1 MYLSRLKLL
10 QFKNIN
16 DLSLSIGPGFNFI
29 IGNNGVGKTNIMDA
43 IYYACLSKSF
53 FQASDK
59 LVVQHNTDFFR
70 LEADFINQDK
80 IHQLI
85 IKYKPQ
91 SLKELSWDDKIYTKA
106 SEHIGKIPVVMIVP
120 DDVFT
125 FIHHSEDRRKF
136 MDQTLVQIDSEYLQH
151 LNNYNRILKQRNA
164 ALKLMKQSN
173 RRDDQLL
180 DIYEQGLL
188 QAAQYIYIK
197 RKQFIEDIGPMLAS
211 YSNQISQN
219 KQGSTITFESDAS
232 QDLDIL
238 WASQRDKDF
247 YTQRT
252 NAGIHKDQLE
262 PFFNEKPLRQFGS
275 QGQIKTFLLALR
287 LAQYKFLFQ
296 FSGKKPILILDDLF
310 SKMDS
315 ARVQQLLF
323 LLEAEHTGQCFITDT
338 HLDRAQQL
346 IKKISGESQIFQIN
360 DGNLAL
366 HETK

>member
-1 MYLSRLKLL
+1 M
-10 QFKNIN
+10 
-16 DLSLSIGPGFNFI
+16 
-29 IGNNGVGKTNIMDA
+29 
-43 IYYACLSKSF
+43 
-53 FQASDK
+53 
-59 LVVQHNTDFFR
+59 
-70 LEADFINQDK
+70 EADFINQDK
-80 IHQLI
+80 THQLI

-91 SLKELSWDDKIYTKA
+91 SIKELSWDDKIYTKA

-120 DDVFT
+120 DDIFT
-125 FIHHSEDRRKF
+125 FIHHSDDRRKF
-136 MDQTLVQIDSEYLQH
+136 MDQTLVEIDSEYLQH
-151 LNNYNRILKQRNA
+151 LSNYNRILKQRNA

-180 DIYEQGLL
+180 EIYEQGLL
-188 QAAQYIYIK
+188 IAAQYIYNK

-211 YSNQISQN
+211 YSNKISQN
-219 KQGSTITFESDAS
+219 KQGSTITFESDAR
-232 QDLDIL
+232 QDLGIL
-238 WASQRDKDF
+238 WATQRDKDF

-252 NAGIHKDQLE
+252 NVGIHKDQLE

-338 HLDRAQQL
+338 HLDQP
-346 IKKISGESQIFQIN
+346 N
-360 DGNLAL
+360 N
-366 HETK
+366 

>member
-1 MYLSRLKLL
+1 
-10 QFKNIN
+10 
-16 DLSLSIGPGFNFI
+16 
-29 IGNNGVGKTNIMDA
+29 
-43 IYYACLSKSF
+43 
-53 FQASDK
+53 
-59 LVVQHNTDFFR
+59 
-70 LEADFINQDK
+70 
-80 IHQLI
+80 LI
-85 IKYKPQ
+85 
-91 SLKELSWDDKIYTKA
+91 
-106 SEHIGKIPVVMIVP
+106 
-120 DDVFT
+120 
-125 FIHHSEDRRKF
+125 
-136 MDQTLVQIDSEYLQH
+136 
-151 LNNYNRILKQRNA
+151 
-164 ALKLMKQSN
+164 
-173 RRDDQLL
+173 
-180 DIYEQGLL
+180 
-188 QAAQYIYIK
+188 AAQYIYNK
-197 RKQFIEDIGPMLAS
+197 RKQFIEDIGQMLAS
-211 YSNQISQN
+211 YSNKISQN

-232 QDLDIL
+232 QDLGIL
-238 WASQRDKDF
+238 WATQRDKDF

-252 NAGIHKDQLE
+252 NVGIHKDQLE